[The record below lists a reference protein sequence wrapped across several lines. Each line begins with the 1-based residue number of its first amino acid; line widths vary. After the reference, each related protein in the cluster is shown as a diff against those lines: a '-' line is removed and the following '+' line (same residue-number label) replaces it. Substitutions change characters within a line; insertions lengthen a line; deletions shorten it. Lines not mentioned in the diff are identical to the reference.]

1 MPVTYSGTGA
11 GELTIEARYDRDSSA
26 QGYIVD
32 SVTLEAHAVEATTFQ
47 VYVAGREG
55 GDPAALRARVE
66 DRLAERAPNLEVQTR
81 ADVREEVAGE
91 VGRALNLVYA
101 LLGLAVVIAVI
112 GIANTFA
119 LSVFERTRELGL
131 LRAVEMTRGQLRSAV
146 RWESVLI
153 ALLGTLLGLGV
164 GTFFAWVFVRGL
176 ADEGL
181 LSTLVVPG
189 GQLAVIV
196 GVAAVSGALA
206 AIGPARRAARL
217 DVLRAIA
224 AE

>member
-1 MPVTYSGTGA
+1 M
-11 GELTIEARYDRDSSA
+11 
-26 QGYIVD
+26 
-32 SVTLEAHAVEATTFQ
+32 
-47 VYVAGREG
+47 
-55 GDPAALRARVE
+55 
-66 DRLAERAPNLEVQTR
+66 
-81 ADVREEVAGE
+81 AGE

-112 GIANTFA
+112 GIANTLA

-131 LRAVEMTRGQLRSAV
+131 LRAVGMTRGQLRSAV

-196 GVAAVSGALA
+196 GVAAVSGVLA